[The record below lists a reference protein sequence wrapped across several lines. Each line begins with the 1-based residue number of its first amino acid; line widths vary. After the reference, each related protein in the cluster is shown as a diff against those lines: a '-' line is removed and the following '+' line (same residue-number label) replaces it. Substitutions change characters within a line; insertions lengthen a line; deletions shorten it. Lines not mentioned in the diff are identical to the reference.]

1 MKKILFFLVIFLS
14 TLIFSKSFAIEV
26 SMLEAE
32 KRLIFQQLFSK
43 QTCAKIYQK
52 LKFGLKNKLDEDIMM
67 ELYHNLKR
75 VNINEEKAL
84 LTLAFDQRTAFYK
97 ERSLELII
105 FNVLSDQDFS
115 DELANINKTIANSKS
130 KKIVVC
136 EYDLKN
142 SLADGSFFD
151 FNLKYENSL
160 TVETNIDPRVLI
172 YYDGTIEYVYYDEK
186 VTYAIPTL
194 NYRKYPFDSH
204 ELKFSITSDIYNK
217 LYFERSDKFKIL
229 LSDKKDNNFSSISFP
244 GWTINQYY
252 SYPSSESLEDVYSDY
267 SKHSIVSE
275 FNFVRNFNSYI
286 FKLIVPILG
295 ITFLVYACVF
305 MRIVDGRITLL
316 GTLLFTFVAF
326 EFVTLGQTPELQYIT
341 ILDWLIF
348 LGYAFTVIAMVF
360 SIIESYYLRGRKVR
374 TAAELEEDDKKY
386 LDRVRFYYKIILP
399 ITYTITFLIGYY
411 FIVAVN

>member
-1 MKKILFFLVIFLS
+1 MRKILFFLFFLS
-14 TLIFSKSFAIEV
+14 TFIFSKSFAIEV
-26 SMLEAE
+26 SLLEAE
-32 KRLIFQQLFSK
+32 KRLIFHQLFSK

-52 LKFGLKNKLDEDIMM
+52 LKYGLKKKLDDDVRM

-75 VNINEEKAL
+75 INIDEEKAL

-105 FNVLSDQDFS
+105 FNVLADQDFS

-136 EYDLKN
+136 EYDLNN
-142 SLADGSFFD
+142 SLADASFFD
-151 FNLKYENSL
+151 FNLEYDNAL
-160 TVETNIDPRVLI
+160 NVETNVDPKVLI

-186 VTYAIPTL
+186 VTYAIPSL

-204 ELKFSITSDIYNK
+204 DLRFQITSDIYNK
-217 LYFERSDKFKIL
+217 LYFERSDKFEIL
-229 LSDKKDNNFSSISFP
+229 LSEKKDKDFSSISFP
-244 GWTINQYY
+244 GWTIKKYI
-252 SYPSSESLEDVYSDY
+252 SYPNSKPLEDVYSDY
-267 SKHSIVSE
+267 SEHSMVSE
-275 FNFVRNFNSYI
+275 LSFVRNFNSYI
-286 FKLIVPILG
+286 FKLIVPIIG

-341 ILDWLIF
+341 LLDWLIF
-348 LGYAFTVIAMVF
+348 LGYAFTVIAMIF
-360 SIIESYYLRGRKVR
+360 SIIESYYLRGRKVLI
-374 TAAELEEDDKKY
+374 AADLQEEDKNF

-399 ITYTITFLIGYY
+399 IAYLISLLIGYY
-411 FIVAVN
+411 FIISV

>member
-1 MKKILFFLVIFLS
+1 MRKILFFLFFLS
-14 TLIFSKSFAIEV
+14 TFIFSKSFAIEV
-26 SMLEAE
+26 SLLEAE
-32 KRLIFQQLFSK
+32 KRLIFHQLFSK

-52 LKFGLKNKLDEDIMM
+52 LKYGLKKKLDDDVRM

-75 VNINEEKAL
+75 INIDEEKAL

-105 FNVLSDQDFS
+105 FNVLADQDFS

-136 EYDLKN
+136 EYDLNN
-142 SLADGSFFD
+142 SLADASFFD
-151 FNLKYENSL
+151 FNLEYDNAL
-160 TVETNIDPRVLI
+160 NVETNVDPKVLI

-186 VTYAIPTL
+186 VTYAIPSL

-204 ELKFSITSDIYNK
+204 DLRFQITSNIYNK
-217 LYFERSDKFKIL
+217 LYFERSDKFEIL
-229 LSDKKDNNFSSISFP
+229 LSEKKGKDFSSISFP
-244 GWTINQYY
+244 GWTIKKYI
-252 SYPSSESLEDVYSDY
+252 SYPNSKPLEDVYSDY
-267 SKHSIVSE
+267 SEHSMVSE
-275 FNFVRNFNSYI
+275 LSFVRNFNSYI
-286 FKLIVPILG
+286 FKLIVPIIG

-341 ILDWLIF
+341 LLDWLIF
-348 LGYAFTVIAMVF
+348 LGYAFTVIAMIF
-360 SIIESYYLRGRKVR
+360 SIIESYYLRGRKVLI
-374 TAAELEEDDKKY
+374 AADLQEEDKNF

-399 ITYTITFLIGYY
+399 IAYLISLLIGYY
-411 FIVAVN
+411 FIISV

>member
-1 MKKILFFLVIFLS
+1 MRKILFFLVFLS
-14 TLIFSKSFAIEV
+14 TFIFSKSFAIEV
-26 SMLEAE
+26 SLLEAE
-32 KRLIFQQLFSK
+32 KRLIFHQLFSK
-43 QTCAKIYQK
+43 QKCAKIYQK
-52 LKFGLKNKLDEDIMM
+52 LKYGLKKKLDDDVRM

-75 VNINEEKAL
+75 INIDEEKAL

-105 FNVLSDQDFS
+105 FNVLADQDFS

-136 EYDLKN
+136 EYDLNN
-142 SLADGSFFD
+142 SLADASFFD
-151 FNLKYENSL
+151 FNLEYDKALN
-160 TVETNIDPRVLI
+160 VETNVNPKVLI

-186 VTYAIPTL
+186 VTYAIPSL

-204 ELKFSITSDIYNK
+204 DLKFQITSNIYNK
-217 LYFERSDKFKIL
+217 LYFERSDKFEIL
-229 LSDKKDNNFSSISFP
+229 LSEKKGKDFSSISFP
-244 GWTINQYY
+244 GWTIKKYI
-252 SYPSSESLEDVYSDY
+252 SYPNSKPLEDVYSDY
-267 SKHSIVSE
+267 SEHSMVSE
-275 FNFVRNFNSYI
+275 LSFVRNFNSYI
-286 FKLIVPILG
+286 FKLIVPIIG

-341 ILDWLIF
+341 LLDWLIF
-348 LGYAFTVIAMVF
+348 LGYAFTVIAMIF
-360 SIIESYYLRGRKVR
+360 SIIESYYLRGRKVLI
-374 TAAELEEDDKKY
+374 AADLQEEDKNF

-399 ITYTITFLIGYY
+399 IAYLISLLIGYY
-411 FIVAVN
+411 FIISV

>member
-1 MKKILFFLVIFLS
+1 MRKILFFLIFLS
-14 TLIFSKSFAIEV
+14 TFIFSKSFAIEV
-26 SMLEAE
+26 SLLEAE
-32 KRLIFQQLFSK
+32 KRLIFHQLFSK

-52 LKFGLKNKLDEDIMM
+52 LKYGLKKKLDDDVRM

-75 VNINEEKAL
+75 INIDEEKAL
-84 LTLAFDQRTAFYK
+84 LTLVFDQRTAFYK

-105 FNVLSDQDFS
+105 FNVLADQDFS

-136 EYDLKN
+136 EYDLNN
-142 SLADGSFFD
+142 SLADASFFD
-151 FNLKYENSL
+151 FNLEYDNAL
-160 TVETNIDPRVLI
+160 NVETNVDPKVLI

-186 VTYAIPTL
+186 VTYAIPSL

-204 ELKFSITSDIYNK
+204 DLRFQITSDIYNK
-217 LYFERSDKFKIL
+217 LYFERSDKFEIL
-229 LSDKKDNNFSSISFP
+229 LSEKKGKDFYSISFP
-244 GWTINQYY
+244 GWTIKKYI
-252 SYPSSESLEDVYSDY
+252 SYPNSKPLEDVYSDY
-267 SKHSIVSE
+267 SEHSMVSE
-275 FNFVRNFNSYI
+275 LSFVRNFNSYI
-286 FKLIVPILG
+286 FKLIVPIIG

-341 ILDWLIF
+341 LLDWLIF
-348 LGYAFTVIAMVF
+348 LGYAFTVIAMIF
-360 SIIESYYLRGRKVR
+360 SMIESYYLRGRKVLI
-374 TAAELEEDDKKY
+374 AADLQEEDKNF

-399 ITYTITFLIGYY
+399 IAYLISLLIGYY
-411 FIVAVN
+411 FIISV

>member
-14 TLIFSKSFAIEV
+14 TLVFSKSFAIEV
-26 SMLEAE
+26 SLLEAE

-52 LKFGLKNKLDEDIMM
+52 LKYGLKKKLDDDVRM

-75 VNINEEKAL
+75 INIDEEKAL

-97 ERSLELII
+97 EKSLELII
-105 FNVLSDQDFS
+105 FNVLADQDFS

-136 EYDLKN
+136 EYDLNN
-142 SLADGSFFD
+142 SLADASFFD
-151 FNLKYENSL
+151 FNLKYENAL
-160 TVETNIDPRVLI
+160 NVETNVDPKVLI
-172 YYDGTIEYVYYDEK
+172 YYDGTIEYVHYDEK
-186 VTYAIPTL
+186 VTYAIPSL

-204 ELKFSITSDIYNK
+204 DLRFQITSNIYNK
-217 LYFERSDKFKIL
+217 LYFERSDKFEIL
-229 LSDKKDNNFSSISFP
+229 LSEKKDKDFSSISFP
-244 GWTINQYY
+244 GWTIKKYI
-252 SYPSSESLEDVYSDY
+252 SYPNSKPLEDVYSDY
-267 SKHSIVSE
+267 SEHSMVSE
-275 FNFVRNFNSYI
+275 LSFVRNFNSYI
-286 FKLIVPILG
+286 FKLIVPIIC

-341 ILDWLIF
+341 LLDWLIF
-348 LGYAFTVIAMVF
+348 LGYAFTVIAMIF
-360 SIIESYYLRGRKVR
+360 SIIESYYLRGRKVLI
-374 TAAELEEDDKKY
+374 AADLQEEDKNF

-399 ITYTITFLIGYY
+399 IAYLISLLIGYY
-411 FIVAVN
+411 FIISV

>member
-14 TLIFSKSFAIEV
+14 SLIFSKSFAIEV
-26 SMLEAE
+26 SLLEAE

-52 LKFGLKNKLDEDIMM
+52 LKYGLKKKLDDDVRM

-75 VNINEEKAL
+75 ININEEKAL

-105 FNVLSDQDFS
+105 FNVLADQDFS

-136 EYDLKN
+136 EYDLNN
-142 SLADGSFFD
+142 SLADASFFD
-151 FNLKYENSL
+151 FNLEYDNAL
-160 TVETNIDPRVLI
+160 NVESNVDPKVLI

-186 VTYAIPTL
+186 VTYAIPSL

-204 ELKFSITSDIYNK
+204 DLRFQITSDIYNK
-217 LYFERSDKFKIL
+217 LYFERSDKFEIL
-229 LSDKKDNNFSSISFP
+229 LSEKKGKDFSSISFP
-244 GWTINQYY
+244 GWTIKKYI
-252 SYPSSESLEDVYSDY
+252 SYPNSKPLEDVYSDY
-267 SKHSIVSE
+267 SEHSMVSE
-275 FNFVRNFNSYI
+275 LSFVRNFNSYI
-286 FKLIVPILG
+286 FKLIVPIIG

-341 ILDWLIF
+341 LLDWLIF
-348 LGYAFTVIAMVF
+348 LGYAFTVIAMIF
-360 SIIESYYLRGRKVR
+360 SIIESYYLRGRKVLI
-374 TAAELEEDDKKY
+374 AADLQEEDKNF

-399 ITYTITFLIGYY
+399 IAYLISLLIGYY
-411 FIVAVN
+411 FIISV

>member
-14 TLIFSKSFAIEV
+14 TFIFSKSFAIEV
-26 SMLEAE
+26 SLLEAE

-52 LKFGLKNKLDEDIMM
+52 LKYGLKKKLDDDVRM

-75 VNINEEKAL
+75 INIDEEKAL

-105 FNVLSDQDFS
+105 FNVLADQDFS

-136 EYDLKN
+136 EYDLNN
-142 SLADGSFFD
+142 SLADASFFD
-151 FNLKYENSL
+151 FNLEYDNAL
-160 TVETNIDPRVLI
+160 NVESNVDPKVLI

-186 VTYAIPTL
+186 VTYAIPSL

-204 ELKFSITSDIYNK
+204 DLRFQITSDIYNK
-217 LYFERSDKFKIL
+217 LYFERSDKFEIL
-229 LSDKKDNNFSSISFP
+229 LSEKKDKDFSSISFP
-244 GWTINQYY
+244 GWTIKKYI
-252 SYPSSESLEDVYSDY
+252 SYPNSKPLEDVYSDY
-267 SKHSIVSE
+267 SEHSMVSE
-275 FNFVRNFNSYI
+275 LSFVRNFNSYI
-286 FKLIVPILG
+286 FKLIVPIIG

-341 ILDWLIF
+341 LLDWLIF
-348 LGYAFTVIAMVF
+348 LGYAFTVIAMIF
-360 SIIESYYLRGRKVR
+360 SIIESYYLRGRKVLI
-374 TAAELEEDDKKY
+374 AADLQEEDKNF

-399 ITYTITFLIGYY
+399 IAYLISLLIGYY
-411 FIVAVN
+411 FIISV

>member
-14 TLIFSKSFAIEV
+14 TFIFSKSFEIEV
-26 SMLEAE
+26 SLLEAE

-52 LKFGLKNKLDEDIMM
+52 LKYGLKKKLDDDVRM

-75 VNINEEKAL
+75 INIDEEKAL

-97 ERSLELII
+97 EKSLELII
-105 FNVLSDQDFS
+105 FNVLADQDFS

-136 EYDLKN
+136 EYDLNN
-142 SLADGSFFD
+142 SLADASFFD
-151 FNLKYENSL
+151 FNLEYDNAL
-160 TVETNIDPRVLI
+160 NVETNVDPKVLI

-186 VTYAIPTL
+186 VTYAIPSL

-204 ELKFSITSDIYNK
+204 DLRFQITSDIYNK
-217 LYFERSDKFKIL
+217 LYFERSDKFEIL
-229 LSDKKDNNFSSISFP
+229 LSEKKGKDFSSISFP
-244 GWTINQYY
+244 GWTIKKYI
-252 SYPSSESLEDVYSDY
+252 SYPNSKPLEDVYSDY
-267 SKHSIVSE
+267 SEHSMVSE
-275 FNFVRNFNSYI
+275 LSFVRNFNSYI
-286 FKLIVPILG
+286 FKLIVPIIG

-341 ILDWLIF
+341 LLDWLIF
-348 LGYAFTVIAMVF
+348 LGYAFTVIAMIF
-360 SIIESYYLRGRKVR
+360 SIIESYYLRGRKVLI
-374 TAAELEEDDKKY
+374 AADLQEEDKNF
-386 LDRVRFYYKIILP
+386 LDRIRFYYKIILP
-399 ITYTITFLIGYY
+399 IAYLISLLIGYY
-411 FIVAVN
+411 FIISV

>member
-1 MKKILFFLVIFLS
+1 MKKILFFLVIFFS
-14 TLIFSKSFAIEV
+14 TFIFSKSFAIEV
-26 SMLEAE
+26 SLLEAE

-52 LKFGLKNKLDEDIMM
+52 LKYGLKKKLDDDVRM

-75 VNINEEKAL
+75 INIDEEKAL

-105 FNVLSDQDFS
+105 FNVLADQDFS

-136 EYDLKN
+136 EYDLNN
-142 SLADGSFFD
+142 SIADASFFD
-151 FNLKYENSL
+151 FNLEYDNAL
-160 TVETNIDPRVLI
+160 NVETNVDPKVLI

-186 VTYAIPTL
+186 VTYAIPSL

-204 ELKFSITSDIYNK
+204 DLRFQITSDIYNK
-217 LYFERSDKFKIL
+217 LYFERSDKFEIL
-229 LSDKKDNNFSSISFP
+229 LSEKKGKDFSSISFP
-244 GWTINQYY
+244 GWTIKKYI
-252 SYPSSESLEDVYSDY
+252 SYPNSKPLEDVYSDY
-267 SKHSIVSE
+267 SEHSMVSE
-275 FNFVRNFNSYI
+275 LSFVRNFNSYI
-286 FKLIVPILG
+286 FKLIVPIIG

-341 ILDWLIF
+341 LLDWLIF
-348 LGYAFTVIAMVF
+348 LGYAFTVIAMIF
-360 SIIESYYLRGRKVR
+360 SIIESYYLRGRKVLI
-374 TAAELEEDDKKY
+374 AADLQEEDKNF

-399 ITYTITFLIGYY
+399 IAYLISLLIGYY
-411 FIVAVN
+411 FIISV

>member
-14 TLIFSKSFAIEV
+14 TFIFSKSFAIEV
-26 SMLEAE
+26 SLLEAE

-52 LKFGLKNKLDEDIMM
+52 LKYGLKKKLDDDVRM

-75 VNINEEKAL
+75 INIDEEKAL

-105 FNVLSDQDFS
+105 FNVLADQDFS

-136 EYDLKN
+136 EYDLNN
-142 SLADGSFFD
+142 SLADASFFD
-151 FNLKYENSL
+151 FNLEYDNAL
-160 TVETNIDPRVLI
+160 NVETNVDPKVLI

-186 VTYAIPTL
+186 VTYAIPSL

-204 ELKFSITSDIYNK
+204 DLRFQITSDIYNK
-217 LYFERSDKFKIL
+217 LYFERSDKFEIL
-229 LSDKKDNNFSSISFP
+229 LSEKKDKDFSSISFP
-244 GWTINQYY
+244 GWTIKKYI
-252 SYPSSESLEDVYSDY
+252 SYPNSKPLEDVYSDY
-267 SKHSIVSE
+267 SEHSMVSE
-275 FNFVRNFNSYI
+275 LSFVRNFNSYI
-286 FKLIVPILG
+286 FKLIVPIIG

-341 ILDWLIF
+341 LLDWLIF
-348 LGYAFTVIAMVF
+348 LGYAFTVIAMIF
-360 SIIESYYLRGRKVR
+360 SIIESYYLRGRKVLI
-374 TAAELEEDDKKY
+374 AADLQEEDKNF
-386 LDRVRFYYKIILP
+386 LDRIRFYYKIILP
-399 ITYTITFLIGYY
+399 IAYLISLLIGYY
-411 FIVAVN
+411 FIISV

>member
-1 MKKILFFLVIFLS
+1 MRKILFFLVFLS
-14 TLIFSKSFAIEV
+14 TFIFSKSFAIEV
-26 SMLEAE
+26 SLLEAE
-32 KRLIFQQLFSK
+32 KRLIFHQLFSK

-52 LKFGLKNKLDEDIMM
+52 LKYGLKKKLDDDVRM

-75 VNINEEKAL
+75 INIDEEKAL

-105 FNVLSDQDFS
+105 FNVLADQDFS

-136 EYDLKN
+136 EYDLNN
-142 SLADGSFFD
+142 SLADASFFD
-151 FNLKYENSL
+151 FNLEYDNAL
-160 TVETNIDPRVLI
+160 NVETNVDPKVLI

-186 VTYAIPTL
+186 VTYAIPSL

-204 ELKFSITSDIYNK
+204 DLRFQITSDIYNK
-217 LYFERSDKFKIL
+217 LYFERSDKFEIL
-229 LSDKKDNNFSSISFP
+229 LSEKKGKDFSSISFP
-244 GWTINQYY
+244 GWTIKKYI
-252 SYPSSESLEDVYSDY
+252 SYPNSKPLEDVYSDY
-267 SKHSIVSE
+267 PEHSMVSE
-275 FNFVRNFNSYI
+275 LSFVRNFTSYI
-286 FKLIVPILG
+286 FKLIVPIIG

-341 ILDWLIF
+341 LLDWLIF
-348 LGYAFTVIAMVF
+348 LGYAFTVIAMIF
-360 SIIESYYLRGRKVR
+360 SIIESYYLRGRKVLI
-374 TAAELEEDDKKY
+374 AADLQEEDKNF

-399 ITYTITFLIGYY
+399 IAYLISLLIGYY
-411 FIVAVN
+411 FIISV

>member
-14 TLIFSKSFAIEV
+14 TLVFSKSFAIEV
-26 SMLEAE
+26 SLLEAE

-52 LKFGLKNKLDEDIMM
+52 LKYGLKKKLDDDVRM

-75 VNINEEKAL
+75 INIDEEKAL

-105 FNVLSDQDFS
+105 FNVLADQDFS

-136 EYDLKN
+136 EYDLNN
-142 SLADGSFFD
+142 SLADASFFD
-151 FNLKYENSL
+151 FNLEYDNAL
-160 TVETNIDPRVLI
+160 NVETNVDPKVLI

-186 VTYAIPTL
+186 VTYAIPSL

-204 ELKFSITSDIYNK
+204 DLRFQITSDIYNK
-217 LYFERSDKFKIL
+217 LYFERSDKFEIL
-229 LSDKKDNNFSSISFP
+229 LSEKKDKDFSSISFP
-244 GWTINQYY
+244 GWTIKKYI
-252 SYPSSESLEDVYSDY
+252 SYPNSKPLEDVYSDY
-267 SKHSIVSE
+267 SEHSMVSE
-275 FNFVRNFNSYI
+275 LSFVRNFNSYI
-286 FKLIVPILG
+286 FKLIVPIIG

-341 ILDWLIF
+341 LLDWLIF
-348 LGYAFTVIAMVF
+348 LGYAFTVIAMIF
-360 SIIESYYLRGRKVR
+360 SIIESYYLRGRKVLI
-374 TAAELEEDDKKY
+374 AADLQEEDKNF

-399 ITYTITFLIGYY
+399 IAYLISLLIGYY
-411 FIVAVN
+411 FIISV

>member
-1 MKKILFFLVIFLS
+1 MRKILFFLVIFLS
-14 TLIFSKSFAIEV
+14 TLVFSKSFAIEV
-26 SMLEAE
+26 SLLEAE

-52 LKFGLKNKLDEDIMM
+52 LKYGLKKKLDDDVRM

-75 VNINEEKAL
+75 INIDEEKAL

-105 FNVLSDQDFS
+105 FNVLADQDFS

-136 EYDLKN
+136 EYDLNN
-142 SLADGSFFD
+142 SIADASFFD
-151 FNLKYENSL
+151 FNLKYDNAL
-160 TVETNIDPRVLI
+160 NVETNVDPKVLI

-186 VTYAIPTL
+186 VTYAIPSL

-204 ELKFSITSDIYNK
+204 DLRFQITSNIYNK
-217 LYFERSDKFKIL
+217 LYFERSDKFEIL
-229 LSDKKDNNFSSISFP
+229 LSEKKDKDFSSISFP
-244 GWTINQYY
+244 GWTIKKYI
-252 SYPSSESLEDVYSDY
+252 SYPNSKPLEDVYSDY
-267 SKHSIVSE
+267 SEHSMVSE
-275 FNFVRNFNSYI
+275 LSFVRNFNSYI
-286 FKLIVPILG
+286 FKLIVPIIG

-341 ILDWLIF
+341 LLDWLIF
-348 LGYAFTVIAMVF
+348 LGYAFTVIAMIF
-360 SIIESYYLRGRKVR
+360 SIIESYYLRGRKVLI
-374 TAAELEEDDKKY
+374 AADLQEEDKNF

-399 ITYTITFLIGYY
+399 ITYLISLLIGYY
-411 FIVAVN
+411 FIISV

>member
-14 TLIFSKSFAIEV
+14 TLVFSKSFAIEV
-26 SMLEAE
+26 SLLEAE

-52 LKFGLKNKLDEDIMM
+52 LKYGLKKKLDDDVRM

-75 VNINEEKAL
+75 INIDEEKAL

-105 FNVLSDQDFS
+105 FNVLADQDFS

-136 EYDLKN
+136 EYDLNN
-142 SLADGSFFD
+142 SLADASFFN
-151 FNLKYENSL
+151 FNLKYENAL
-160 TVETNIDPRVLI
+160 NVETNVDPKVLI

-186 VTYAIPTL
+186 VTYAIPSL

-204 ELKFSITSDIYNK
+204 DLRFQITSDIYNK
-217 LYFERSDKFKIL
+217 LYFERSDKFEIL
-229 LSDKKDNNFSSISFP
+229 LSEKKGKDFSSISFP
-244 GWTINQYY
+244 GWTIKKYI
-252 SYPSSESLEDVYSDY
+252 SYPNSKPLEDVYSDY
-267 SKHSIVSE
+267 SEHSMVSE
-275 FNFVRNFNSYI
+275 LSFVRNFNSYI
-286 FKLIVPILG
+286 FKLIVPIIG

-341 ILDWLIF
+341 LLDWLIF
-348 LGYAFTVIAMVF
+348 LGYAFTVIAMIF
-360 SIIESYYLRGRKVR
+360 SIIESYYLRGRKVLI
-374 TAAELEEDDKKY
+374 AADLQEQDKNF
-386 LDRVRFYYKIILP
+386 LDKVRFYYKIILP
-399 ITYTITFLIGYY
+399 IAYLISLLIGYY
-411 FIVAVN
+411 FIISV

>member
-1 MKKILFFLVIFLS
+1 MRKILFFLVFLS
-14 TLIFSKSFAIEV
+14 TFIFSKSFAIEV
-26 SMLEAE
+26 SLLEAE
-32 KRLIFQQLFSK
+32 KRLIFHQLFSK

-52 LKFGLKNKLDEDIMM
+52 LKYGLKKKLDDDVRM

-75 VNINEEKAL
+75 INIDEEKAL

-105 FNVLSDQDFS
+105 FNVLADQDFS

-136 EYDLKN
+136 EYDLNN
-142 SLADGSFFD
+142 SLADASFFD
-151 FNLKYENSL
+151 FNLEYDNAL
-160 TVETNIDPRVLI
+160 NVETNVDPKVLI

-186 VTYAIPTL
+186 VTYAIPSL

-204 ELKFSITSDIYNK
+204 DLRFQITSDIYNK
-217 LYFERSDKFKIL
+217 LYFERSDKFEIL
-229 LSDKKDNNFSSISFP
+229 LSEKKDKDFSSISFP
-244 GWTINQYY
+244 GWTIKKYI
-252 SYPSSESLEDVYSDY
+252 SYPNSKPLEDVYSDY
-267 SKHSIVSE
+267 SEHSMVSE
-275 FNFVRNFNSYI
+275 LSFVRNFNSYI
-286 FKLIVPILG
+286 FKLIVPIFG

-341 ILDWLIF
+341 LLDWLIF
-348 LGYAFTVIAMVF
+348 LGYAFTVIAMIF
-360 SIIESYYLRGRKVR
+360 SITESFYLRGRNVLI
-374 TAAELEEDDKKY
+374 AAELQEEDKNFLDKI
-386 LDRVRFYYKIILP
+386 RFYYKIILP
-399 ITYTITFLIGYY
+399 TTYVITFLLGY
-411 FIVAVN
+411 FFLVLE

>member
-1 MKKILFFLVIFLS
+1 MRKILFFLVFLS
-14 TLIFSKSFAIEV
+14 TFIFSKSFAIEV
-26 SMLEAE
+26 SLLEAE
-32 KRLIFQQLFSK
+32 KRLIFHQLFSK

-52 LKFGLKNKLDEDIMM
+52 LKYGLKKKLDDDVRM

-75 VNINEEKAL
+75 INIDEEKAL
-84 LTLAFDQRTAFYK
+84 LTLVFDQRTAFYK

-105 FNVLSDQDFS
+105 FNVLADQDFS

-136 EYDLKN
+136 EYDLNN
-142 SLADGSFFD
+142 SLADASFFD
-151 FNLKYENSL
+151 FNLEYDNAL
-160 TVETNIDPRVLI
+160 NVETNVDPKVLI

-186 VTYAIPTL
+186 VTYAIPSL

-204 ELKFSITSDIYNK
+204 DLRFQITSDIYNK
-217 LYFERSDKFKIL
+217 LYFERSDKFEIL
-229 LSDKKDNNFSSISFP
+229 LSEKKGKDFSSISFP
-244 GWTINQYY
+244 GWTIKKYI
-252 SYPSSESLEDVYSDY
+252 SYPNSKPLEDVYSDY
-267 SKHSIVSE
+267 SEHSMVSE
-275 FNFVRNFNSYI
+275 LSFVRNFNSYI
-286 FKLIVPILG
+286 FKLIVPIIG

-341 ILDWLIF
+341 LLDWLIF
-348 LGYAFTVIAMVF
+348 LGYAFTVIAMIF
-360 SIIESYYLRGRKVR
+360 SIIESYYLRGRKVLI
-374 TAAELEEDDKKY
+374 AADLQEEDKNF

-399 ITYTITFLIGYY
+399 IAYLISLLIGYY
-411 FIVAVN
+411 FIISV

>member
-1 MKKILFFLVIFLS
+1 MKKILFFLVIFFS
-14 TLIFSKSFAIEV
+14 TFIFSKSFAIEV
-26 SMLEAE
+26 SLLEAE

-52 LKFGLKNKLDEDIMM
+52 LKYGLKKKLNDDVRM

-75 VNINEEKAL
+75 INIDEEKAL

-105 FNVLSDQDFS
+105 FNVLADQDFS

-136 EYDLKN
+136 EYDLNN
-142 SLADGSFFD
+142 SLADASFFD
-151 FNLKYENSL
+151 FNLEYDNAL
-160 TVETNIDPRVLI
+160 NVETNVDPKVLI

-186 VTYAIPTL
+186 VTYAIPSL

-204 ELKFSITSDIYNK
+204 DLRFQITSDIYNK
-217 LYFERSDKFKIL
+217 LYFERSDKFEIL
-229 LSDKKDNNFSSISFP
+229 LSEKKGKDFSSISFP
-244 GWTINQYY
+244 GWTIKKYI
-252 SYPSSESLEDVYSDY
+252 SYPNSKPLEDVYSDY
-267 SKHSIVSE
+267 SEHSMVSE
-275 FNFVRNFNSYI
+275 LSFVRNFNSYI
-286 FKLIVPILG
+286 FKLIVPIIG

-341 ILDWLIF
+341 LLDWLIF
-348 LGYAFTVIAMVF
+348 LGYAFTVIAMIF
-360 SIIESYYLRGRKVR
+360 SIIESYYLRGRKVLI
-374 TAAELEEDDKKY
+374 AADLQEEDKNF

-399 ITYTITFLIGYY
+399 IAYLISLLVGYY
-411 FIVAVN
+411 FIISV

>member
-14 TLIFSKSFAIEV
+14 TLVFSKSFAIEV
-26 SMLEAE
+26 SLLEAE

-52 LKFGLKNKLDEDIMM
+52 LKYGLKKKLDDDVRM

-75 VNINEEKAL
+75 INIDEEKAL

-105 FNVLSDQDFS
+105 FNVLADQDFS

-136 EYDLKN
+136 EYDLNN
-142 SLADGSFFD
+142 SLADASFFD
-151 FNLKYENSL
+151 FNLKYENAL
-160 TVETNIDPRVLI
+160 NVETNVDPKVLI

-186 VTYAIPTL
+186 VTYAIPSL

-204 ELKFSITSDIYNK
+204 DLRFQITSDIYNK
-217 LYFERSDKFKIL
+217 LYFERSDKFEIL
-229 LSDKKDNNFSSISFP
+229 LSEKKGKDFSSISFP
-244 GWTINQYY
+244 GWTIKKYI
-252 SYPSSESLEDVYSDY
+252 SYPNSKPLEDVYSDY
-267 SKHSIVSE
+267 SEHSMVSE
-275 FNFVRNFNSYI
+275 LSFVRNFNSYI
-286 FKLIVPILG
+286 FKLIVPIIG

-326 EFVTLGQTPELQYIT
+326 EFVTLGQTPELQYINL
-341 ILDWLIF
+341 LDWLIF
-348 LGYAFTVIAMVF
+348 LGYAFTVIAMIF
-360 SIIESYYLRGRKVR
+360 SIIESYYLRGRKVLI
-374 TAAELEEDDKKY
+374 AADLQEEDKNF

-399 ITYTITFLIGYY
+399 IAYLISLLIGYY
-411 FIVAVN
+411 FIISV

>member
-14 TLIFSKSFAIEV
+14 TLVFSKSFAIEV
-26 SMLEAE
+26 SLLEAE

-52 LKFGLKNKLDEDIMM
+52 LKYGLKKKLDDDVRM

-75 VNINEEKAL
+75 INIDEEKAL

-97 ERSLELII
+97 EKSLELII
-105 FNVLSDQDFS
+105 FNVLADQDFS

-136 EYDLKN
+136 EYDLNN
-142 SLADGSFFD
+142 SLADASFFD
-151 FNLKYENSL
+151 FNLEYDNAL
-160 TVETNIDPRVLI
+160 NVETNVDPKVLI

-186 VTYAIPTL
+186 VTYAIPSL

-204 ELKFSITSDIYNK
+204 DLRFQITSDIYNK
-217 LYFERSDKFKIL
+217 LYFERSDKFEIL
-229 LSDKKDNNFSSISFP
+229 LSEKKGKDFSSISFP
-244 GWTINQYY
+244 GWTIKKYI
-252 SYPSSESLEDVYSDY
+252 SYPNSKPLEDVYSDY
-267 SKHSIVSE
+267 SEHSMVSE
-275 FNFVRNFNSYI
+275 LSFVRNFNSYI
-286 FKLIVPILG
+286 FKLIVPIIG

-341 ILDWLIF
+341 LLDWLIF
-348 LGYAFTVIAMVF
+348 LGYAFTVIAMIF
-360 SIIESYYLRGRKVR
+360 SIIESYYLRGRKVLI
-374 TAAELEEDDKKY
+374 AADLQEEDKNF

-399 ITYTITFLIGYY
+399 IAYLISLLIGYY
-411 FIVAVN
+411 FIISV

>member
-1 MKKILFFLVIFLS
+1 MKKILFFLVIFFS
-14 TLIFSKSFAIEV
+14 TFIFSKSFAIEV
-26 SMLEAE
+26 SLLEAE

-52 LKFGLKNKLDEDIMM
+52 LKYGLKKKLDDDVRM

-75 VNINEEKAL
+75 INIDEEKAL

-105 FNVLSDQDFS
+105 FNVLADQDFS

-136 EYDLKN
+136 EYDLNN
-142 SLADGSFFD
+142 SLADASFFD
-151 FNLKYENSL
+151 FNLEYDNAL
-160 TVETNIDPRVLI
+160 NVETNVDPKVLI

-186 VTYAIPTL
+186 VTYAIPSL

-204 ELKFSITSDIYNK
+204 DLRFQITSDIYNK
-217 LYFERSDKFKIL
+217 LYFERSDKFEIL
-229 LSDKKDNNFSSISFP
+229 LSEKKGKDFSSISFP
-244 GWTINQYY
+244 GWTIKKYI
-252 SYPSSESLEDVYSDY
+252 SYPNSKPLEDVYSDY
-267 SKHSIVSE
+267 SEQSMVSE
-275 FNFVRNFNSYI
+275 LSFVRIFNSYI
-286 FKLIVPILG
+286 FKLIVPIIG

-341 ILDWLIF
+341 LLDWLIF
-348 LGYAFTVIAMVF
+348 LGYAFTVIAMIF
-360 SIIESYYLRGRKVR
+360 SIIESYYLRGRKVLK
-374 TAAELEEDDKKY
+374 AADLQEEDKNF
-386 LDRVRFYYKIILP
+386 LDRIRFYYKIILP
-399 ITYTITFLIGYY
+399 TAYLISLLIGYY
-411 FIVAVN
+411 FIISV

>member
-14 TLIFSKSFAIEV
+14 SLIFSKSFAIEV
-26 SMLEAE
+26 SLLEAE

-52 LKFGLKNKLDEDIMM
+52 LKYGLKKKLDDDVRM

-75 VNINEEKAL
+75 INIDEEKAL

-105 FNVLSDQDFS
+105 FNVLADQDFS

-136 EYDLKN
+136 EYDLNN
-142 SLADGSFFD
+142 SLADASFFD
-151 FNLKYENSL
+151 FNLEYDNAL
-160 TVETNIDPRVLI
+160 NVETNVDPKVLI

-186 VTYAIPTL
+186 VTYAIPSL

-204 ELKFSITSDIYNK
+204 DLRFQITSDIYNK
-217 LYFERSDKFKIL
+217 LYFERSDKFEIL
-229 LSDKKDNNFSSISFP
+229 LSEKKGKDFSSISFP
-244 GWTINQYY
+244 GWTIKKYI
-252 SYPSSESLEDVYSDY
+252 SYPNSKPLEDVYSDY
-267 SKHSIVSE
+267 SEHSMVSE
-275 FNFVRNFNSYI
+275 LSFVRNFNSYI
-286 FKLIVPILG
+286 FKLIVPIIG

-341 ILDWLIF
+341 LLDWLIF
-348 LGYAFTVIAMVF
+348 LGYAFTVIAMIF
-360 SIIESYYLRGRKVR
+360 SIIESYYLRGRKVLI
-374 TAAELEEDDKKY
+374 AADLQEEDKNF

-399 ITYTITFLIGYY
+399 IAYLISLLIGYY
-411 FIVAVN
+411 FIISV

>member
-1 MKKILFFLVIFLS
+1 MRKILFFLVFLS
-14 TLIFSKSFAIEV
+14 TFIFSKSFAIEV
-26 SMLEAE
+26 SLLEAE

-52 LKFGLKNKLDEDIMM
+52 LKYGLKKKLDDDVRM

-75 VNINEEKAL
+75 VNIDEEKAL

-105 FNVLSDQDFS
+105 FNVLADQDFS

-136 EYDLKN
+136 EYDLNN
-142 SLADGSFFD
+142 SLADASFFD
-151 FNLKYENSL
+151 FNLEYDNAL
-160 TVETNIDPRVLI
+160 NVETNVDPKVLI

-186 VTYAIPTL
+186 VTYAIPSL

-204 ELKFSITSDIYNK
+204 DLRFQITSDIYNK
-217 LYFERSDKFKIL
+217 LYFERSDKFEIL
-229 LSDKKDNNFSSISFP
+229 LSEKKGKDFSSISFP
-244 GWTINQYY
+244 GWTIKKYI
-252 SYPSSESLEDVYSDY
+252 SYPNSKPLEDVYSDY
-267 SKHSIVSE
+267 SEHSMVSE
-275 FNFVRNFNSYI
+275 LSFVRNFNSYI
-286 FKLIVPILG
+286 FKLIVPIIG

-341 ILDWLIF
+341 LLDWLIF
-348 LGYAFTVIAMVF
+348 LGYAFTVIAMIF
-360 SIIESYYLRGRKVR
+360 SIIESYYLRGRKVLI
-374 TAAELEEDDKKY
+374 AADLQEEDKNF

-399 ITYTITFLIGYY
+399 IAYLISLLIGYY
-411 FIVAVN
+411 FIISV

>member
-14 TLIFSKSFAIEV
+14 SLIFSKSFAIEV
-26 SMLEAE
+26 SLLEAE
-32 KRLIFQQLFSK
+32 KRLIFHQLFSK

-52 LKFGLKNKLDEDIMM
+52 LKYGLKKKLDDDVRM

-75 VNINEEKAL
+75 INIDEEKAL

-105 FNVLSDQDFS
+105 FNVLADQDFS

-136 EYDLKN
+136 EYDLNN
-142 SLADGSFFD
+142 SLADASFFD
-151 FNLKYENSL
+151 FNLEYDNAL
-160 TVETNIDPRVLI
+160 NVETNVDPKVLI
-172 YYDGTIEYVYYDEK
+172 YYDGTIEYVHYDEK
-186 VTYAIPTL
+186 VTYAIPSL

-204 ELKFSITSDIYNK
+204 DLKFQITSNVYNK
-217 LYFERSDKFKIL
+217 LYFERSDKFEIL
-229 LSDKKDNNFSSISFP
+229 LSEKKDKDFSSISFP
-244 GWTINQYY
+244 GWTIKKYI
-252 SYPSSESLEDVYSDY
+252 SYPNSKPLEDVYSDY
-267 SKHSIVSE
+267 SEHSMVSE
-275 FNFVRNFNSYI
+275 LSFVRNFNSYI
-286 FKLIVPILG
+286 FKLIVPIIG

-341 ILDWLIF
+341 LLDWLIF
-348 LGYAFTVIAMVF
+348 LGYAFTVIAMIF
-360 SIIESYYLRGRKVR
+360 SIIESYYLRGRKVLI
-374 TAAELEEDDKKY
+374 AADLQEEDKNF

-399 ITYTITFLIGYY
+399 IAYLISLLIGYY
-411 FIVAVN
+411 FIISV

>member
-14 TLIFSKSFAIEV
+14 TFIFSKSFAIEV
-26 SMLEAE
+26 SLLEAE

-52 LKFGLKNKLDEDIMM
+52 LKYGLKKKLDDDVRM

-75 VNINEEKAL
+75 INIDEEKAL

-105 FNVLSDQDFS
+105 FNVLADQDFS

-136 EYDLKN
+136 EYDLNN
-142 SLADGSFFD
+142 SLADASFFD
-151 FNLKYENSL
+151 FNLEYDNAL
-160 TVETNIDPRVLI
+160 NVETNVDPKVLI

-186 VTYAIPTL
+186 VTYAIPSL

-204 ELKFSITSDIYNK
+204 DLRFQITSDIYNK
-217 LYFERSDKFKIL
+217 LYFERSDKFEIL
-229 LSDKKDNNFSSISFP
+229 LSEKKDKDFSSISFP
-244 GWTINQYY
+244 GWTIKKYI
-252 SYPSSESLEDVYSDY
+252 SYPNSKPLEDVYSDY
-267 SKHSIVSE
+267 SEHSMVSE
-275 FNFVRNFNSYI
+275 LSFVRNFNSYI
-286 FKLIVPILG
+286 FKLIVPIIG

-341 ILDWLIF
+341 LLDWLIF
-348 LGYAFTVIAMVF
+348 LGYAFTVIAMIF
-360 SIIESYYLRGRKVR
+360 SIIESYYLRGRKVLI
-374 TAAELEEDDKKY
+374 AADLQEEDKNF

-399 ITYTITFLIGYY
+399 IAYLISLLVVYY
-411 FIVAVN
+411 FIISV

>member
-1 MKKILFFLVIFLS
+1 MKKILFFLVIFLP
-14 TLIFSKSFAIEV
+14 TFIFSKSFAIEV

-32 KRLIFQQLFSK
+32 IRLIFQQLFSK

-52 LKFGLKNKLDEDIMM
+52 LKYRLKKKLDDDVRM

-75 VNINEEKAL
+75 INIDEEKAL

-105 FNVLSDQDFS
+105 FNVLADQDFS

-136 EYDLKN
+136 EYDLNN
-142 SLADGSFFD
+142 SLADASFFD
-151 FNLKYENSL
+151 FNLEYDNAL
-160 TVETNIDPRVLI
+160 NVETNVDPKVLI

-186 VTYAIPTL
+186 VTYAIPSL

-204 ELKFSITSDIYNK
+204 DLRFQITSNIYNK
-217 LYFERSDKFKIL
+217 LYFERSDKFEIL
-229 LSDKKDNNFSSISFP
+229 LSEKKDKDFSSISFP
-244 GWTINQYY
+244 GWTIKKYI
-252 SYPSSESLEDVYSDY
+252 SYPNSKPLEDVYSDY
-267 SKHSIVSE
+267 SEHSMVSE
-275 FNFVRNFNSYI
+275 LSFVRNFNSYI
-286 FKLIVPILG
+286 FKLIVPIIG

-341 ILDWLIF
+341 LLDWLIF
-348 LGYAFTVIAMVF
+348 LGYAFTVIAMIF
-360 SIIESYYLRGRKVR
+360 SIIESYYLRGRKVLI
-374 TAAELEEDDKKY
+374 AADLQEEDKNF

-399 ITYTITFLIGYY
+399 IAYLISLLIGYY
-411 FIVAVN
+411 FIISV

>member
-14 TLIFSKSFAIEV
+14 TFIFSKSFAIEV
-26 SMLEAE
+26 SLLEAE

-52 LKFGLKNKLDEDIMM
+52 LKYGLKKKLDDDVRM

-75 VNINEEKAL
+75 INIDEEKAL

-105 FNVLSDQDFS
+105 FNVLADQDFS

-136 EYDLKN
+136 EYDLNN
-142 SLADGSFFD
+142 SLADASFFN
-151 FNLKYENSL
+151 FNLKYENAL
-160 TVETNIDPRVLI
+160 NVETNVDPKVLI

-186 VTYAIPTL
+186 VTYAIPSL

-204 ELKFSITSDIYNK
+204 DLRFQITSNIYNK
-217 LYFERSDKFKIL
+217 LYFEKSDKFEIL
-229 LSDKKDNNFSSISFP
+229 LSEKKDKGFSSISFP
-244 GWTINQYY
+244 GWTIKKYF
-252 SYPSSESLEDVYSDY
+252 SYPNSKPLEDVYSDY
-267 SKHSIVSE
+267 SEHSMVSE
-275 FNFVRNFNSYI
+275 LSFVRNFNSYI
-286 FKLIVPILG
+286 FKLIVPIIG

-341 ILDWLIF
+341 LLDWLIF
-348 LGYAFTVIAMVF
+348 LGYAFTVIAMIF
-360 SIIESYYLRGRKVR
+360 SIIESYYLRGRKVLI
-374 TAAELEEDDKKY
+374 AADLQEEDKNF

-399 ITYTITFLIGYY
+399 IAYLISLLIGYY
-411 FIVAVN
+411 FIISV